1 MVTPNDLPRSN
12 GTHARRNGGYVTQSA
27 GFKPA
32 APKVTPTRT
41 DEVTDSDGIVTRM
54 VTTPKAVRVTPK
66 PMLDPVRKA
75 NGPVTTRQA
84 TPWDVARLSGP
95 RMIARSAGITPS
107 PFDRG

>member
-32 APKVTPTRT
+32 APK
-41 DEVTDSDGIVTRM
+41 
-54 VTTPKAVRVTPK
+54 AVRVTPR
-66 PMLDPVRKA
+66 PMPMTDSPKFGPLTVRRMTPAELAAARDHAAAVKA
-75 NGPVTTRQA
+75 SR
-84 TPWDVARLSGP
+84 
-95 RMIARSAGITPS
+95 S